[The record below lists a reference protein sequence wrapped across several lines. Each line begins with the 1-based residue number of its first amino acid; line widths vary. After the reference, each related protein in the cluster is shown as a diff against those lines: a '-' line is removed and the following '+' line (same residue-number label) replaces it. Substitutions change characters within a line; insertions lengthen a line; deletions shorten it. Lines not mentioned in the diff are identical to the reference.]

1 MGYSKLAIGSL
12 LTVTLIVTVQSMRLE
27 VNIQPVPMPGAL
39 KSLSPSGG
47 SLPTSANSVWS
58 SDSNLNLMSRQSCP
72 KEKECQKVR
81 VSTRKGIVGGC
92 VVKPN
97 SIPWQVAIVDA
108 SKQTEV
114 GCGGS
119 IICPKFVLSAAH
131 CFKRVREGDRQV
143 AVGMHNRFK
152 SDEVEFHEIKK
163 LHKHHNWNPEAYN
176 NDFAIVE
183 LKDPIGLDK
192 HDAKAIY
199 LPPAPAMPT
208 PPVGTHFFVSGWGRL
223 SMTGSGCYPQTLNAV
238 SLPSISLKDCE
249 KAYAPD
255 NWPVTPQMICTSY
268 PGGGKD
274 TCSGDS
280 GGMMKIMS
288 LLLEIEHV
296 TSTYFTQVPWYG
308 STLTPTK

>member
-1 MGYSKLAIGSL
+1 M
-12 LTVTLIVTVQSMRLE
+12 
-27 VNIQPVPMPGAL
+27 
-39 KSLSPSGG
+39 
-47 SLPTSANSVWS
+47 
-58 SDSNLNLMSRQSCP
+58 
-72 KEKECQKVR
+72 
-81 VSTRKGIVGGC
+81 
-92 VVKPN
+92 VKPN

-108 SKQTEV
+108 SKLTEV
-114 GCGGS
+114 WCGGS

-131 CFKRVREGDRQV
+131 CIYNSDTNKLIPVANRRV

-163 LHKHHNWNPEAYN
+163 VHKHPNWNKKEFN

-223 SMTGSGCYPQTLNAV
+223 SITGSGCYPQTLNAV

-268 PGGGKD
+268 PGGRKD

-280 GGMMKIMS
+280 GGMKIIS